1 MTTKIILG
9 PPGTGKTEY
18 LLRRVEEELAN
29 DIQPQEIG
37 YFSYTKKAAKEARD
51 RALVKFP
58 HLDKK
63 HFKYFRTLHSL
74 AFQELG
80 LSTKDVMR
88 DLNYKELSQLLGIKL
103 KNTNSRSTD

>member
-29 DIQPQEIG
+29 DVQPQEIG
-37 YFSYTKKAAKEARD
+37 YFSYTKKAAREARD

-58 HLDKK
+58 NLDKK
-63 HFKYFRTLHSL
+63 HFKYFH
-74 AFQELG
+74 
-80 LSTKDVMR
+80 
-88 DLNYKELSQLLGIKL
+88 KL
-103 KNTNSRSTD
+103 